1 LPILFYFA
9 LLTFKVIDNM
19 REEIEILLRRAEVFK
34 RDAEND
40 FKNKNFDICMFH
52 LEQAAQ
58 LLIKAKLLEI
68 KGSFQR
74 THSLRALLLELGE
87 SWKKEEIK
95 KFIEENKEVLR
106 DLERAYISSRY
117 IYEEFFEEEVKRA
130 FDAVE
135 KLKEMLWKG

>member
-1 LPILFYFA
+1 
-9 LLTFKVIDNM
+9 M
-19 REEIEILLRRAEVFK
+19 REEIEILLKRAEVFK

-40 FKNKNFDICMFH
+40 FKNKDFDISMFH
-52 LEQAAQ
+52 LEQVAQ

-74 THSLRALLLELGE
+74 THSLRTLLLELAE
-87 SWKKEEIK
+87 NWKKEEIK

-130 FDAVE
+130 FEVVE

>member
-1 LPILFYFA
+1 
-9 LLTFKVIDNM
+9 M
-19 REEIEILLRRAEVFK
+19 REEIELFLKRAEVFK

-40 FKNKNFDICMFH
+40 FKNKDFDICMFH

-74 THSLRALLLELGE
+74 THSLRTLLLELAE

-95 KFIEENKEVLR
+95 EFIEENKEALR
-106 DLERAYISSRY
+106 DLERAYISSHY

-130 FDAVE
+130 FEVVE

>member
-1 LPILFYFA
+1 M
-9 LLTFKVIDNM
+9 K
-19 REEIEILLRRAEVFK
+19 EEIKILLKRAEVFK

-40 FKNKNFDICMFH
+40 FKNKDFDICMFH

-74 THSLRALLLELGE
+74 THSLRTLLLELAE
-87 SWKKEEIK
+87 SWKKDEIK
-95 KFIEENKEVLR
+95 KFIEENKEILR

-117 IYEEFFEEEVKRA
+117 IYEEFFDEEVKRA
-130 FDAVE
+130 FQLYE
-135 KLKEMLWKG
+135 KLKEVLWRK